1 MPLWGGLGR
10 YSTSTLGMSKKNEMR
25 GLFAIASGAV
35 LARMAE
41 LLSVGDLFPGCRMM
55 GNRAHLYETNIHN
68 ICVMD

>member
-1 MPLWGGLGR
+1 
-10 YSTSTLGMSKKNEMR
+10 MSKKNEMR